1 MHQKVTL
8 DEVSYLE
15 LLIEAFLEEFVL
27 LYPDRPLTPKMHYLV
42 TTHSYVDKEVINLTI
57 MLYYFFNILSINW

>member
-1 MHQKVTL
+1 MEYVFAPKVTL

-42 TTHSYVDKEVINLTI
+42 HSPMWIRRLLI
-57 MLYYFFNILSINW
+57 